1 VLSRTDHTDLGVLIA
16 FALQPTTRPGRSPE
30 YRRVLGRYREEP
42 EFRQA
47 TDAVLHGLGART
59 LSDGDFGL
67 VLGVEPESPFAFR
80 FADLSHSGTREGR
93 LMAGLVMVGLAAWA
107 YPSPSELEDSRP
119 RHVPDVEFE
128 AWLRATCERLQV
140 SDEAGE
146 AIPEEG
152 LDEAWRTYVAMPST
166 MVGDRGR
173 GAGRLS
179 PRCSLYWVRNML
191 GWLAEQGMARQDPT
205 SSDGSWALT
214 ERFRIHVKDMAAEP
228 AYRFLAA
235 VGRGEDP
242 AAVPPQSPPR
252 RATADADHADPDAD
266 PADADHADPDADPA
280 DADPA
285 DADPADADPADA
297 AATGADA
304 EPERAGELR

>member
-1 VLSRTDHTDLGVLIA
+1 MLTRADHTDLGVLIA

-47 TDAVLHGLGART
+47 TDAVLHGLGTRA

-80 FADLSHSGTREGR
+80 FSDLPHSGSREGR

-107 YPSPSELEDSRP
+107 YPTPAELEDSRP

-128 AWLRATCERLQV
+128 AWLRAACERLRV
-140 SDEAGE
+140 TDGAGE
-146 AIPEEG
+146 TIPEDG
-152 LDEAWRTYVAMPST
+152 LDEAWRIFVAMPST

-179 PRCSLYWVRNML
+179 PKCSLYWVRNML
-191 GWLAEQGMARQDPT
+191 GWLAEQGMARQDPA
-205 SSDGSWALT
+205 SPDGAWALT

-242 AAVPPQSPPR
+242 TLGRAPAVSVGV
-252 RATADADHADPDAD
+252 TADDAD
-266 PADADHADPDADPA
+266 EPDDL
-280 DADPA
+280 DD
-285 DADPADADPADA
+285 
-297 AATGADA
+297 
-304 EPERAGELR
+304 EPEREPDDLDDEPEGGEAR